1 MMQKAEIR
9 ESVSTYLSLRGFL
22 ILGTSDIQYI
32 PPLRRAIAKK
42 LNDPQWEDDNVYK
55 HDAGL
60 DTKFD
65 GFCPG
70 LAVDELQY
78 GRPKAL

>member
-1 MMQKAEIR
+1 VAYWIR
-9 ESVSTYLSLRGFL
+9 DFQNVKTGASFRV
-22 ILGTSDIQYI
+22 TSDIQYI